1 MTTNKKY
8 YSQTPDTDNLMYE
21 TKTEDLS
28 DKEIFDFSNYSTK
41 SKYRDGS
48 NKLFIGKIKD
58 QTGDV
63 VIVVIC

>member
-1 MTTNKKY
+1 MLFT
-8 YSQTPDTDNLMYE
+8 DTDSLRYE
-21 TKTEDLS
+21 TKTEDVC

>member
-1 MTTNKKY
+1 
-8 YSQTPDTDNLMYE
+8 MYE
-21 TKTEDLS
+21 TKTEDVC
-28 DKEIFDFSNYSTK
+28 DQEIFDFSNYSTK

-58 QTGDV
+58 QTGDI